1 MHQSR
6 LPQWRERNLTLARV
20 TFQLLREQSLVAGGV
35 RKGFREVCL
44 SCSCAALR
52 VYLNRWLNKS
62 ISIKEWRGIL
72 RVKWWVGSSRMR
84 KLCLEAEELEK
95 KGFESHS
102 VTPVGRR
109 RA

>member
-1 MHQSR
+1 ME
-6 LPQWRERNLTLARV
+6 REKPNFGKSHIPALERAV
-20 TFQLLREQSLVAGGV
+20 TCSWGV

-84 KLCLEAEELEK
+84 KPCLEAEELEK